1 MVKISKD
8 PWDLDT
14 KFWFFQCATSFISND
29 SLEDQSSLIWKRF
42 INGVSMI
49 FKRVING
56 LAISRFSSS
65 RWIIMM
71 LGSFSWNWNSYCPAV
86 ELGHWIKIGLSENSI
101 PMLTPLH
108 PLVYWQ
114 NLGCN
119 PKLLLE
125 INRNHPSLCFSIRY
139 ILVNHP
145 LYNYL
150 NYTRLCLKM
159 VLSPRWSLKM
169 IIGEMFCRLYP

>member
-1 MVKISKD
+1 
-8 PWDLDT
+8 
-14 KFWFFQCATSFISND
+14 
-29 SLEDQSSLIWKRF
+29 
-42 INGVSMI
+42 MI

-56 LAISRFSSS
+56 FAISRLSSS

-71 LGSFSWNWNSYCPAV
+71 LGSFSWNWNSYCPAI

-101 PMLTPLH
+101 PMLTPFH

-125 INRNHPSLCFSIRY
+125 IKRNHPSLWFSIRY
-139 ILVNHP
+139 ILVNHL
-145 LYNYL
+145 LYSYL

-169 IIGEMFCRLYP
+169 IISEMFCPLFPQFDKIQMLKISDLPTAAPLWSIAKRALHVHLFSHRRLDAGANH